1 MCAASDQEPK
11 FKTANEFSLYIE
23 RFVLNSK
30 NINHVDAVLK
40 YCQENQ
46 IDEEDIKHL
55 INKSL
60 LNKLRNDFIEMNYIQ
75 KTTNSINL

>member
-1 MCAASDQEPK
+1 MNDQNKEPT

-30 NINHVDAVLK
+30 NTTHVDAVIK
-40 YCQENQ
+40 YCQEHQ

-55 INKSL
+55 INSSL
-60 LNKLRNDFIEMNYIQ
+60 KNKLKNDFIEMNFIQ
-75 KTTNSINL
+75 KKTTNSINL